1 MPLGEVALNAVVN
14 GLVGLAVKTAG
25 EAAPDRVRELSPTFL
40 NLAIFFESLR
50 RAIED
55 LRFQRSVK

>member
-40 NLAIFFESLR
+40 NLAIFF
-50 RAIED
+50 
-55 LRFQRSVK
+55 